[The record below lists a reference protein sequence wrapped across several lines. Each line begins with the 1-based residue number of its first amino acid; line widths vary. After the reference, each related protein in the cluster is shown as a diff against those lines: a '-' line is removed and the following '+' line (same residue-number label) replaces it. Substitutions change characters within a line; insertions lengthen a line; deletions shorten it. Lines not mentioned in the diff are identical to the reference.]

1 MKVILIKD
9 LGKLGKEGEAVEVK
23 DGYARNYLIPQGMAL
38 QAIDKNFKK
47 FQEVKS
53 AKAKLRERE
62 KEKSLTLKTQLE
74 KISLTIPAEAKDNEE
89 IYGSI
94 NELQIVKLLKQE
106 GVDIEKDKIIIE
118 SPIKKLGVYNIK
130 INISSEICAVVRVWI
145 VKK

>member
-1 MKVILIKD
+1 VKVILIKD